1 MIASGEDSPEA
12 LSGFVKFHPQY
23 PVLKVPGGASRPPC
37 ASRSRLARG
46 CILRASP
53 PRVKGKFG
61 FGRIYCG
68 ARADSAEPSGFS
80 QLMQSLPRGPCRPSL
95 WRSLHN
101 LPSTAQSFR
110 DSRDRSF
117 AFHGASSAAWAKAP
131 AVPLDWPI
139 SVAASAID
147 QGRPAGRWPACRP
160 SHRSGAAAPT
170 ATAPPRSPGRRARPS
185 RRRIRDGQP
194 SVFHGG
200 NPAFPNP
207 AGPMQP
213 SAGCAIAPPRRR
225 THGSGSRRGRPRPA
239 DARRW
244 ASPFFG
250 VLLAGSMAASSRG
263 PPLRERGLRTS
274 GASSRPPMPG
284 FASSPP
290 PNPNPP
296 RFRRRL
302 LRRLRAAASLGPIG
316 PFELGGAEAAKRR
329 MRPRP
334 VADCLDAPEQVRRG
348 LLARGAGARE
358 RPGLAMPMR
367 DEDARL
373 RPGA

>member
-23 PVLKVPGGASRPPC
+23 PVLKVPGGACGPPC

-147 QGRPAGRWPACRP
+147 QGRPTGRWPACRP

-213 SAGCAIAPPRRR
+213 SAECVPALSWIASMRPNR
-225 THGSGSRRGRPRPA
+225 SG
-239 DARRW
+239 
-244 ASPFFG
+244 
-250 VLLAGSMAASSRG
+250 AASSRAG
-263 PPLRERGLRTS
+263 RARASAPASRCPCATRTRVCARALEWGRRVRANEK
-274 GASSRPPMPG
+274 GAP
-284 FASSPP
+284 A
-290 PNPNPP
+290 
-296 RFRRRL
+296 
-302 LRRLRAAASLGPIG
+302 RA
-316 PFELGGAEAAKRR
+316 
-329 MRPRP
+329 
-334 VADCLDAPEQVRRG
+334 DAPE
-348 LLARGAGARE
+348 
-358 RPGLAMPMR
+358 
-367 DEDARL
+367 
-373 RPGA
+373 